1 MLSWPRDAPLEPASR
16 FAHRV
21 LTDGKKKGQ
30 NPLGN
35 PRSSRAKLW
44 EKEAMSPRRQFTSDS
59 PDRPYVTATMAIFL
73 LICSIA
79 APEGCGPKPT
89 TQPADPPAVSE
100 PTRPTAPDAKPNDE
114 GVDLSRIPGRIHF
127 VQQGDTLYS
136 LAERYYGHSKYW
148 RKIATANRT
157 RLNNPND
164 LPVGMKLII
173 PP

>member
-1 MLSWPRDAPLEPASR
+1 
-16 FAHRV
+16 
-21 LTDGKKKGQ
+21 
-30 NPLGN
+30 
-35 PRSSRAKLW
+35 
-44 EKEAMSPRRQFTSDS
+44 MSPRRQFTSDS
-59 PDRPYVTATMAIFL
+59 LHRPHITAAIAIL
-73 LICSIA
+73 VLICSIA

-89 TQPADPPAVSE
+89 TQPADASAASQPSR
-100 PTRPTAPDAKPNDE
+100 TTTPDPKLNDE
-114 GVDLSRIPGRIHF
+114 AADLARIPGRIHF

-136 LAERYYGHSKYW
+136 LAERYYGHSKHW